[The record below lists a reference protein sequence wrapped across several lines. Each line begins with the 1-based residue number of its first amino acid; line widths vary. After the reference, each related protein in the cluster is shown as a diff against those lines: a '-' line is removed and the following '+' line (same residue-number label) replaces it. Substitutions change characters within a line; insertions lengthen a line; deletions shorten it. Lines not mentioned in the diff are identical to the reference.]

1 MLKMLFIFM
10 GVPLMIMSFFE
21 TIDVLPYATDFNV
34 MVGGKEIEISMEQKA
49 DLQEEIEKLFGNCHT
64 MPAFGVVTPEI
75 YQEQIKEGYYISIK
89 FDQTYCVNE
98 LPFDELVFEV
108 QKDFSGFNL
117 LRGNKGVFQ
126 GRCIYMSIVDGNMD
140 ELFNLVKDIAG
151 EGKVEIEQPSES
163 PVEAVKEEKISD

>member
-1 MLKMLFIFM
+1 MLKMLFFFM

-49 DLQEEIEKLFGNCHT
+49 DL
-64 MPAFGVVTPEI
+64 
-75 YQEQIKEGYYISIK
+75 QEQIKEGYYISIK

-151 EGKVEIEQPSES
+151 EVKVEIEQPSES